1 MQTKMNFLVANKS
14 FDWNF
19 ILEKYLVVLDT
30 TFLMLNQLLVITI
43 NMKVSSV
50 CLFET
55 VFFLIK
61 IVSLCPLLHMFL

>member
-50 CLFET
+50 CFFET